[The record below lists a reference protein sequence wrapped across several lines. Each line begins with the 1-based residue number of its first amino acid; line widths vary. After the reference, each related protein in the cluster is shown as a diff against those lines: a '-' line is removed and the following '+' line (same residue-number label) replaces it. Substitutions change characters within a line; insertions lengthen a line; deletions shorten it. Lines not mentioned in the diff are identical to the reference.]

1 MNPLLMLFA
10 GIAVGAMGV
19 RLAKSS
25 NLPKALQST
34 ALTGGQAVRTGL
46 NQAGS
51 GVRGAAV
58 LGLQTVEKTS
68 AALQRKLNTTPSPSE
83 GNPTAPEETSE
94 GSAREGSTATPEA
107 KDDGVFS

>member
-1 MNPLLMLFA
+1 MNPLFMLFA

-25 NLPKALQST
+25 NLPKALQSA
-34 ALTGGQAVRTGL
+34 ALTSSQAVRTGL

-58 LGLQTVEKTS
+58 LSLETVEKTS
-68 AALQRKLNTTPSPSE
+68 AALQRKLNTTPSE
-83 GNPTAPEETSE
+83 GTPPAPEGTSDTSAPE
-94 GSAREGSTATPEA
+94 GSAATPGSDGGEA
-107 KDDGVFS
+107 SS

>member
-1 MNPLLMLFA
+1 MNPLFMLFA

-34 ALTGGQAVRTGL
+34 ALTSGQAVRTGL

-68 AALQRKLNTTPSPSE
+68 AALQRKLNTTPVE
-83 GNPTAPEETSE
+83 GNPTAPEETSDTNAPE
-94 GSAREGSTATPEA
+94 GSAAAPDASDGEA
-107 KDDGVFS
+107 SS